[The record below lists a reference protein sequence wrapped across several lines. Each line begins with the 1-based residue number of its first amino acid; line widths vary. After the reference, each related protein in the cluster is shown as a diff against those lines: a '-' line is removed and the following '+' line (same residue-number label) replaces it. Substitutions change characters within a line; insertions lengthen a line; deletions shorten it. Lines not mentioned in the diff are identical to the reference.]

1 MPKEGTAP
9 MAPHMAMYG
18 AMNEAMA
25 LTNWPKVRVDA
36 RFLPVVT
43 ADTSG
48 LSEVCISALP
58 MPRREKEASITP
70 KLSPTMGSN
79 SETTVTT
86 SDSSTVF
93 LRPMRFISMPVGTE
107 KIRNQKKT
115 SDGNRLAVASLRLRS
130 SLT

>member
-58 MPRREKEASITP
+58 MPRRENEASITP

-93 LRPMRFISMPVGTE
+93 LRPILFISMPVGTE
-107 KIRNQKKT
+107 NIRNQKKT